1 MTASFK
7 LRFLHRSAHYV
18 SKYAHDLNARP
29 SFFFLVFFSSLFTV
43 LILQSLKSTILF
55 QVILYRRVAAII
67 VRRLSSTQLSLTT
80 RTNHGKRFVPVGL
93 SQSDLKKQRA
103 GGQSRLQTS
112 RLHKVILLALKPPSL
127 SLCSQLQHHTIM
139 CRHDGTFVPVPIQ
152 PAPHTRVQMIE
163 SGRRLEP
170 PSTPGQT
177 TPNDLQCLIITIVSK
192 DLRGENCGLSRI

>member
-43 LILQSLKSTILF
+43 LILQSLKSAILF
-55 QVILYRRVAAII
+55 QVIFYRRVAAII

-139 CRHDGTFVPVPIQ
+139 CRWHLRASAHTACTTHQGPDDRVRSTSGATFYTGTDNSKRPPMSYHHD
-152 PAPHTRVQMIE
+152 RVE
-163 SGRRLEP
+163 RS
-170 PSTPGQT
+170 
-177 TPNDLQCLIITIVSK
+177 
-192 DLRGENCGLSRI
+192 